1 MKSQPDILAENKK
14 IRKARLMVDL
24 TFSMLAQSEL
34 TQVEMINLIRATR
47 FTVLQL
53 FPGKDSTFDLIY
65 KPRLERIMNER
76 LKSN

>member
-1 MKSQPDILAENKK
+1 MISQPDILAENKK

-24 TFSMLAQSEL
+24 ACSMLAQSEL

-53 FPGKDSTFDLIY
+53 FPDKDSTFDLIY